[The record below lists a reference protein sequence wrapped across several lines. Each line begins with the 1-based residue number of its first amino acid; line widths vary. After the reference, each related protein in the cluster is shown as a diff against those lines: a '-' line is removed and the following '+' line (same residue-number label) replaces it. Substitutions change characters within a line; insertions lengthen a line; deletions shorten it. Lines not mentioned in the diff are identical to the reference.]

1 MWVKKEQRHPK
12 QLLFFGIQYVWADCM
27 CACVGLTQVAVGK
40 GFGEWP

>member
-1 MWVKKEQRHPK
+1 MGQERTKASKTVIV
-12 QLLFFGIQYVWADCM
+12 FGIQYVWADCM